1 MCSICFNVEH
11 LTSENAASIDP
22 NLGDAGD
29 YSNNYINGLIWGG
42 GWSGPVYYTIDQGSY
57 GGSGWTATQITA
69 IQNAVASYNNVCGI
83 NISYV
88 APGNANV
95 DIIFYT
101 APNSFFLGIGYGPGT
116 LGFHQV
122 PDGSNSEPLA
132 GVYNY
137 SLFSADTDSFDI
149 GGYDYITLIHE
160 LGHGL
165 GLAHPHDNGGSSSIF
180 PGVTS
185 SSGDYGDNNLNQG
198 VFTTMSYNDG
208 WKSQYPSHTDVG
220 YGWQGTPMAFDIAA
234 LQVLYGANNSYQTGD
249 NSYALPSYNQQNDNT
264 YWSCIWDAGG
274 TDRIYNP
281 TSSSSI
287 INLQEAPLT
296 GANAGGYL
304 SYVSGIK
311 GGFTIANGVVIE
323 KADGGSSTD
332 TITGNSANNILNG
345 NGGNDTIYGGG
356 GNDTIDGGTGNDTM
370 YGGGGDDTFKV
381 DSSSDSVTEN
391 SSEGTDTVESSV
403 TFTLGDNIENL
414 TLTGASGNTNGTGN
428 SLNNIII
435 GDGWYNI
442 LTGGDGNDTLNGG
455 GTVYAGGQDTLSGG
469 AGDDTYY
476 VYAEGGGLTNI
487 IEGANAG
494 TDTIISTVSYNL
506 DAYASHV
513 ENLTLTGGSEAK
525 GNGLN
530 NIITADSG
538 SDTLYGY
545 GGNDTLDGGGGHDTM
560 IGGTGDDIYIVDS
573 IFEVVTE
580 NSGEGTDT
588 VRTSLMSL
596 NLSDYTNVEN
606 LTLTGSS
613 SYNLTGNSSNNT
625 LTGNSGNNLID
636 GGAGGDT
643 MIGGIGD
650 DIFIVDDSYD
660 VITEGSGEGTDTV
673 RSSSISLNLSN
684 YVNVENLTLTGS
696 SNLNLTGNDSNNTL
710 TCNTGNNIIDGN
722 GGTDVVVFSDTKAN
736 VINSFGFHHSDTS
749 SIIIKGSYGTDVIQN
764 CEYITF
770 SDQTI
775 SVSDL
780 KNQYN
785 PAAGGSGGQKM
796 FTNNTSGEAPYVLAS
811 TYTGPVAWIDWEYIA
826 NDDGSV
832 NVITG
837 SDDDD
842 FINVKNGTDAV
853 DAGAGDDIIDG
864 GLGSNFLT
872 GGAGTDRFYIDGRVV
887 GTTWSTVTDW
897 DNSERLAV
905 WGWKQGV
912 STREWV
918 ENLGAEGYKGA
929 TLRCDLDGDGTLD
942 LRVTFTGYTSDQ
954 IKEPTEFPASELLWF
969 V

>member
-29 YSNNYINGLIWGG
+29 YSNNYINGLVWGG

-69 IQNAVASYNNVCGI
+69 IQNAVAGYNNVCGI

-95 DIIFYT
+95 DIVF
-101 APNSFFLGIGYGPGT
+101 GT
-116 LGFHQV
+116 LDNTTFTSSFGISALAIHEV
-122 PDGSNSEPLA
+122 PGDTNYVGTGDVCY

-137 SLFSADTDSFDI
+137 SYFSADTDSFDI
-149 GGYDYITLIHE
+149 GGYDYITLSHE

-165 GLAHPHDNGGSSSIF
+165 GLAHPHDSGGSSSIF

-185 SSGDYGDNNLNQG
+185 SFGDYGDNNLNQG

-220 YGWQGTPMAFDIAA
+220 YGYQGTPMAFDIAA

-249 NSYALPSYNQQNDNT
+249 NSYALPSYNQQNNNT

-304 SYVSGIK
+304 SYVSGIN

-381 DSSSDSVTEN
+381 NSSSDSVTEN

-403 TFTLGDNIENL
+403 TFTLGNNIENL
-414 TLTGASGNTNGTGN
+414 TLTGASVNTNGTGN

-476 VYAEGGGLTNI
+476 VLAEGGGLTNI

-545 GGNDTLDGGGGHDTM
+545 GGNDTLDGGTGHDTM
-560 IGGTGDDIYIVDS
+560 IGGTGDDIFIVDS
-573 IFEVVTE
+573 IFDVVTE

-696 SNLNLTGNDSNNTL
+696 SNLDLTGNDSNNTL

-736 VINSFGFHHSDTS
+736 VINSFGFHHNTTS
-749 SIIIKGSYGTDVIQN
+749 AIVIKGTYGTDTITD

-770 SDQTI
+770 SDQTV
-775 SVSDL
+775 SVADL
-780 KNQYN
+780 RTEYN
-785 PAAGGSGGQKM
+785 SSGYKPL
-796 FTNNTSGEAPYVLAS
+796 FVNASSGEAPFMMAD
-811 TYTGPVAWIDWEYIA
+811 TYTGTVSGIQWQYLAQLGVHA
-826 NDDGSV
+826 NTVIGSPG
-832 NVITG
+832 N
-837 SDDDD
+837 D
-842 FINVKNGTDAV
+842 FINLLGGDDA
-853 DAGAGDDIIDG
+853 ATGNAGDDVIDG
-864 GLGSNFLT
+864 GRGSNFLT
-872 GGAGTDRFYIDGRVV
+872 GGAGTDTFFLDGR
-887 GTTWSTVTDW
+887 GSSSLIWSTITDW
-897 DNSERLAV
+897 NNSEQLSV
-905 WGWKQGV
+905 WGWNSN
-912 STREWV
+912 STITWEE
-918 ENLGAEGYKGA
+918 ENGAEGYKGA
-929 TLRCDLDGDGTLD
+929 TFSIDLDGNSTIDMMC
-942 LRVTFTGYTSDQ
+942 TFTGLIIAD
-954 IKEPTEFPASELLWF
+954 IKAPTEDEGSELLWF